1 MPSQGAILI
10 YMDKIL
16 SKITNTNRFNSVLM
30 IFTSVLIVSFHFFFI
45 YFINSSYVTAF
56 VGEKWV
62 SVIFAIGAICNIS
75 VLLSAPKLLRKYG
88 LIHMTFAIVGLEA
101 LSLILLAFPLHPIIA
116 ILAFFLHM
124 AVSSVLMYCLD
135 MLLEQYST
143 RDQMGSMRG
152 MFLTMWNI
160 PPVITPFIAG
170 LILANDT
177 SPFRAAGESI
187 LSQLYDIGYWK
198 IYLIAAVFLI
208 PFAIILKAYFS
219 DFKDPEY
226 PKMDV
231 KETIQTFYQDKNIF
245 DVFADRLLLNLYFA
259 WSVVYIPI
267 YLHNH
272 IGFTWNQ
279 VGIILS
285 TMLLPFAL
293 FQRMIGKLQDQKHQ
307 EKSLLIF
314 GFLIISVATIIQP
327 FITTPSMLA
336 WIIILFVAH
345 IGAAFVEVSS
355 ESYFYRHV
363 SPTNSGFIS
372 LFRMTRTIPYLI
384 IPLLVGLS
392 LLLLPFNQMFLVL
405 GFIML
410 LGVRYAFLIK
420 ED

>member
-1 MPSQGAILI
+1 MEKL
-10 YMDKIL
+10 L
-16 SKITNTNRFNSVLM
+16 SKLTRTSRLDAVLM
-30 IFTSVLIVSFHFFFI
+30 IFTSVFIVSFHFFFI
-45 YFINSSYVTAF
+45 YFINSSYITAF
-56 VGEKWV
+56 VGEKFV
-62 SVIFAIGAICNIS
+62 SIIFAFGAILNIS
-75 VLLSAPKLLRKYG
+75 LLLSAPKLLRKHG
-88 LIHMTFAIVGLEA
+88 LIHMTFGIVALEA

-170 LILANDT
+170 LILTNDN
-177 SPFRAAGESI
+177 SHFRAAGETV
-187 LSQLYDIGYWK
+187 LSQLYEVGYWK
-198 IYLIAAVFLI
+198 IYIIAAVFLI
-208 PFAIILKAYFS
+208 PFTIILRAYFS

-226 PKMDV
+226 PKMNV
-231 KETIQTFYQDKNIF
+231 RETIQKFYSNKNIF

-285 TMLLPFAL
+285 CMLLPFVL

-336 WIIILFVAH
+336 WILILFVAH

-355 ESYFYRHV
+355 ESYFYRHI

-372 LFRMTRTIPYLI
+372 LFRMTRTIPYLL
-384 IPLLVGLS
+384 IPPLVGLS
-392 LLLLPFNQMFLVL
+392 LLLLPFNQMFLIL
-405 GFIML
+405 GCIMFI
-410 LGVRYAFLIK
+410 GVRYAFLIK